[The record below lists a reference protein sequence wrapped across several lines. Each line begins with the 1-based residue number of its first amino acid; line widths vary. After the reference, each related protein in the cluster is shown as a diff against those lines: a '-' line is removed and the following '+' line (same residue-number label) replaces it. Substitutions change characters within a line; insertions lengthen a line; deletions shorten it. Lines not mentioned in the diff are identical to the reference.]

1 MRFFSKNLNHVIF
14 VWEIFHILCYRFFYS
29 NYYQIFPCKSQQTR
43 FFVILASLHLHSSF
57 EVKMFMQIRVGQPK
71 YYKNHFLISQTFLQ
85 SRCHKGKLYYAYY
98 RRITRMSVTLFRR
111 QLRNLGPWVENRVA
125 GSAGSIGFPEFLI
138 IILYLSTL
146 TVLNS
151 LF

>member
-1 MRFFSKNLNHVIF
+1 LFGKYFTFYAIDFFTQITIKFSPAKVSKHVFI
-14 VWEIFHILCYRFFYS
+14 
-29 NYYQIFPCKSQQTR
+29 
-43 FFVILASLHLHSSF
+43 VILASLHLHSSF